1 MLVAAFALPGC
12 GAQAA
17 AGTVTVLGSW
27 TGDEQSGFL
36 AMIRGFEQK
45 YGVRVDYTGT
55 RDASAVLASDLEDGN
70 PPDLA
75 VLATPGELRQDAAAG
90 TLVPLDA
97 ALSSAGLTSQ
107 YGPGWLKLMQ
117 ATGPSGASHYYA
129 VIVKAALKSVIW
141 YDPRNLPASD
151 LAQLTAPHLT
161 WAQLMG

>member
-12 GAQAA
+12 VLKGP
-17 AGTVTVLGSW
+17 AGMVTVLGSW

-45 YGVRVDYTGT
+45 YGVRADYTGT

-90 TLVPLDA
+90 TLVSLDA
-97 ALSSAGLTSQ
+97 ALSRQG
-107 YGPGWLKLMQ
+107 
-117 ATGPSGASHYYA
+117 
-129 VIVKAALKSVIW
+129 
-141 YDPRNLPASD
+141 LPASTGP
-151 LAQLTAPHLT
+151 A
-161 WAQLMG
+161 GGS

>member
-12 GAQAA
+12 GGPAA

-55 RDASAVLASDLEDGN
+55 RDASAVLASDLKDGN

-90 TLVPLDA
+90 TLSPIDGALDPGSMA
-97 ALSSAGLTSQ
+97 RQ
-107 YGPGWLKLMQ
+107 YGPGWLQL
-117 ATGPSGASHYYA
+117 
-129 VIVKAALKSVIW
+129 
-141 YDPRNLPASD
+141 LPA
-151 LAQLTAPHLT
+151 ARA
-161 WAQLMG
+161 